1 MTLPRSSPRVLRAA
15 LAASVATAVLMT
27 GALWLQHAR
36 GRWPFTRPAPPGP
49 AVVALSPDDG
59 AARVDRV
66 PVDVPISLRESLGM
80 RFETVARHPIATD
93 VRAVA
98 VVAPD
103 ESRIAHVHTRV
114 AGWLE
119 TLDVKTT
126 GESVHAGQPVAR
138 IFSQD
143 LFASQVEYLAA
154 RRSTS
159 STGLSSAVVASGR
172 TRLSVLGMTAEEIA
186 EIEATGEPRRLVTVV
201 SPARGVVL
209 TRGVTEGTA
218 VDPSTAL
225 LTIADMSRVWIL
237 AEVPETSIPD
247 VRSGARTIV
256 DIAASGR
263 GPFAVRAEFIHP
275 TLTEG
280 TRTLRVRLPAD
291 NPGGHLRPGMY
302 GTATFQT
309 SGRTVLT
316 VPREAVVDTGTRQ
329 HVFVVDG
336 DRFEPRA
343 VRLGARLS
351 DRVEVTEGLTEG
363 ERIVASGVFL
373 LDSESRLRASGGT
386 GGHDHD
392 APMGTPAPA
401 AADDSGHSA
410 HGTPSARVEPV
421 RPTPAEHRGH

>member
-1 MTLPRSSPRVLRAA
+1 MTFPQSFPGVLRAA
-15 LAASVATAVLMT
+15 LAASVTTAVLIA

-36 GRWPFTRPAPPGP
+36 GRWPFTRPAPLGP
-49 AVVALSPDDG
+49 AVVALSPEDG
-59 AARVDRV
+59 PASLGRV
-66 PVDVPISLRESLGM
+66 PVDIPASLRESLGV
-80 RFETVARHPIATD
+80 RFETVARHAITTD

-103 ESRIAHVHTRV
+103 ESRLAHVHTRV

-126 GESVHAGQPVAR
+126 GEYVRAGQPVAR

-159 STGLSSAVVASGR
+159 ATGLSSAVVASGR
-172 TRLSVLGMTAEEIA
+172 TRLSVLGMSAEEIA
-186 EIEATGEPRRLVTVV
+186 EIEATGEPRRLVTIVA
-201 SPARGVVL
+201 PARGVVL

-218 VDPSTAL
+218 VDPSTTL

-247 VRSGARTIV
+247 VRSGARAIV
-256 DIAASGR
+256 DIASSGR
-263 GPFAVRAEFIHP
+263 GPFAARAEFIHP

-291 NPGGHLRPGMY
+291 NPSGSLRPGMY

-309 SGRTVLT
+309 AGRTVLT
-316 VPREAVVDTGTRQ
+316 VPREAVVDTGTQQ

-343 VRLGARLS
+343 VRLGTRLS
-351 DRVEVTEGLTEG
+351 DRVEVTGGLTEG

-373 LDSESRLRASGGT
+373 LDSESRLRASGST
-386 GGHDHD
+386 GGHGHD
-392 APMGTPAPA
+392 ASPATPSPA
-401 AADDSGHSA
+401 TTEDSEHST
-410 HGTPSARVEPV
+410 HGTPPARVEPLPPV
-421 RPTPAEHRGH
+421 PADHPGH